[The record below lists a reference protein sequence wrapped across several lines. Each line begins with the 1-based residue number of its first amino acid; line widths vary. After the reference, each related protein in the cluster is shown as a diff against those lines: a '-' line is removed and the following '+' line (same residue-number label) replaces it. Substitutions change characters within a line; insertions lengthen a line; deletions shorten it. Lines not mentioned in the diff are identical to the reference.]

1 MKRALL
7 FLSMFSLFV
16 VSTCTVSPAD
26 GTDPGDSTEVDPP
39 VVDSVIVT
47 ISEAS
52 YTSNSLR
59 PGLYVKWIKITQAM
73 EYRVYFQTGDDVDK
87 FSDYETVDAEESE
100 HIIDY
105 ADLDDSENYTIAV
118 TAVSNAFETSL
129 DNKVTVTKE

>member
-1 MKRALL
+1 MKLAFL
-7 FLSMFSLFV
+7 FLSMLGLFV
-16 VSTCTVSPAD
+16 VSTCTVAPSD
-26 GTDPGDSTEVDPP
+26 GTDPGDSSEVDPP

-59 PGLYVKWIKITQAM
+59 PGLYVKWVKITQAM
-73 EYRVYFQTGDDVDK
+73 EYRVYFQAGDDVNK
-87 FSDYETVDAEESE
+87 FSDYETVDAVESE

-105 ADLDDSENYTIAV
+105 ADLDESVNYTIAV

-129 DNKVTVTKE
+129 NNKVTVTKE